1 MSRKLEQMKIDTVLH
16 TNEQSITRV
25 LQTGLP
31 LILVF
36 WSPQAVL
43 TPTLDAQLTQA
54 AEHYAG
60 KLLIA
65 KVDTSVERALVER
78 YGVRQTPALVLI
90 KDKKVETT
98 LGGASAAASLDLWL
112 HYLVE
117 GGMRPQLPTNSE
129 VTAPSQP
136 RNGDKPIT
144 LTDANFAEI
153 INGAEPVLV
162 DFWAPWCGPCR
173 MVAPTVEQL
182 ARDFQGRAV
191 VGKLNVDENPRTAQ
205 QYNIMGIPALYIF
218 KRGQVVDQMVGVQ
231 PAAVLQQRLTRQVN

>member
-1 MSRKLEQMKIDTVLH
+1 MPIDTILH
-16 TNEQSITRV
+16 TNEQSINRV

-31 LILVF
+31 VVLLF
-36 WSPQAVL
+36 WSHQAPVPAAVE
-43 TPTLDAQLTQA
+43 TQLTQA
-54 AEHYAG
+54 AAHYAG

-65 KVDTSVERALVER
+65 KVDTSTERALVER
-78 YGVRQTPALVLI
+78 YQIRQTPALILLKEKQLV
-90 KDKKVETT
+90 TT
-98 LGGASAAASLDLWL
+98 LAGTLQSQPIDAWL
-112 HYLVE
+112 RYLVE
-117 GGMRPQLPTNSE
+117 GGARPPQSTSTGPTA
-129 VTAPSQP
+129 TPAQP
-136 RNGDKPIT
+136 GSSDKPMT

-153 INGAEPVLV
+153 INGPTPVLV

-205 QYNIMGIPALYIF
+205 QYQIMGIPALYIF

-231 PAAVLQQRLTRQVN
+231 PANVLQQRLARQVN